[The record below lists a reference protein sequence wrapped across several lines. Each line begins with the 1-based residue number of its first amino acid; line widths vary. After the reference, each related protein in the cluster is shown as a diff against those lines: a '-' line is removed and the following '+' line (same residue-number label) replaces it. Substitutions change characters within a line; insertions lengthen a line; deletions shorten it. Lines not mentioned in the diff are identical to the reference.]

1 MEVCP
6 MKMDRMSMGKWVLA
20 TACIAG
26 LAGCDRARDV
36 SDVQLTQLLRA
47 ERASPQD
54 PRAPLDPSAVDCL
67 RAWSGDADLAKT
79 LQPAAADEAAKTAC
93 KPKIE
98 AWLADANRNPG
109 KFAFKDVSA
118 PPTVKRAVALLAEHR
133 SVAANM
139 PSATDKPPAALMRP
153 ATPAAVPAPADPGP
167 VDLSAATA
175 ALDELD
181 GLCQKAKQAAASGAT
196 NQPIARYASYCE
208 NRISQMRTRVQMVAA
223 HGDAKQ
229 AKMVT
234 DNAQR
239 VLEVGRQLAAQANS
253 PQATQTKNQ

>member
-1 MEVCP
+1 MEEVCP
-6 MKMDRMSMGKWVLA
+6 MKMDRMSVSKFVLA
-20 TACIAG
+20 AACIAG
-26 LAGCDRARDV
+26 LAACDRARDV

-47 ERASPQD
+47 ERASAQD

-79 LQPAAADEAAKTAC
+79 LQPAASDEAAKKAC
-93 KPKIE
+93 KPKIDS
-98 AWLADANRNPG
+98 WLADANRNPD
-109 KFAFKDVSA
+109 KVRFQDVSA
-118 PPTVKRAVALLAEHR
+118 PPAVTRAVALLAEHR
-133 SVAANM
+133 SVAAL
-139 PSATDKPPAALMRP
+139 PSAADKPPTALMRP
-153 ATPAAVPAPADPGP
+153 TTPATPVPTGP

-181 GLCQKAKQAAASGAT
+181 GLCQKAKEAAASGAT

-208 NRISQMRTRVQMVAA
+208 NRISQMRTRVSMVAE

-253 PQATQTKNQ
+253 PQAVPAKNQ

>member
-1 MEVCP
+1 
-6 MKMDRMSMGKWVLA
+6 MKIDRMSKVVVLA
-20 TACIAG
+20 AACIAG
-26 LAGCDRARDV
+26 LAACDRARDV

-47 ERASPQD
+47 ERASAQD
-54 PRAPLDPSAVDCL
+54 PRAPLDSSAVDCL

-79 LQPAAADEAAKTAC
+79 LPPAASDEAAKKAC
-93 KPKIE
+93 KPKVD
-98 AWLADANRNPG
+98 AWIADANRNPD
-109 KFAFKDVSA
+109 KFRFQDVSA

-133 SVAANM
+133 SVASNM

-153 ATPAAVPAPADPGP
+153 TAPAAPVDTGP
-167 VDLSAATA
+167 IDLSAATA

-181 GLCQKAKQAAASGAT
+181 GLCQKAKEAAASGAT

-208 NRISQMRTRVQMVAA
+208 NRISQMRTRVSMVAQ

-239 VLEVGRQLAAQANS
+239 VLEVGRQLAAQADS
-253 PQATQTKNQ
+253 PKATPTKNQ